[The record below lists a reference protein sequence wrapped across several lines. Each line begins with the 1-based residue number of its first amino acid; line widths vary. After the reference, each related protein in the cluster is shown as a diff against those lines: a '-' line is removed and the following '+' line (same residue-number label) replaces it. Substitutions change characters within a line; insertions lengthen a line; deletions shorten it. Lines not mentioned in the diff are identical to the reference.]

1 MMKRLKF
8 LVGMLLVTLVASA
21 QSLSMGGSRVLPT
34 LPASL
39 QSPMIRF
46 DQAPRFVPRRAPIN
60 VDEDRQMWWGY
71 YPYSFV
77 EGAIGYGAQQ
87 PETYWGAIAIP
98 ASEALPQ
105 GKSIKGVLLLGRNTE
120 CPFSR
125 TTSSGANI
133 LSNNVPSYS

>member
-1 MMKRLKF
+1 MW
-8 LVGMLLVTLVASA
+8 
-21 QSLSMGGSRVLPT
+21 
-34 LPASL
+34 
-39 QSPMIRF
+39 
-46 DQAPRFVPRRAPIN
+46 APIN

-105 GKSIKGVLLLGRNTE
+105 GKSIKGVRFGLAGTSVMRNLHLCQE
-120 CPFSR
+120 P
-125 TTSSGANI
+125 
-133 LSNNVPSYS
+133 